1 MAEEKKCM
9 VCGKTESKRWIE
21 RQNIAGIKAYF
32 CSPKCFQ
39 EYKKKGAETG
49 ICEFC

>member
-1 MAEEKKCM
+1 MTDDKKCK
-9 VCGKTESKRWIE
+9 VCGSTESKKWIE

-39 EYKKKGAETG
+39 EYKKKAALTG